1 MTTTTEGGFSPE
13 PVKRTI
19 KPRPKGL
26 SEAQYFALALKEG
39 HAMLDAEEK
48 AQAVAAAKKTP
59 KPSVTPSPSK
69 VQDALAKTST
79 NPYLRARAT
88 LLDQMLPSYR
98 LVIEK
103 MENGTLTKD
112 TRYDSFVREVTELGD
127 KISSKN

>member
-98 LVIEK
+98 NLIER
-103 MENGTLTKD
+103 MEQNEIPRDKRWD
-112 TRYDSFVREVTELGD
+112 KFQRELIDLGD
-127 KISSKN
+127 KLS